1 MTFALKRTADGP
13 DVIPKMDSRSGT
25 PLVTLGMTTGVS
37 GGPAEQRWMELLVDD
52 LRRQTLR
59 DWELIVNV
67 NGGTDDRVEEIGRA
81 LQGLPLRAIFRQR
94 VPQPAPH
101 NQRHIFQMSRGRY
114 FAWVADHDRYPA
126 TCFEKLAAVLES
138 EPGTAIAYGRTQ
150 LIGPE
155 DEVLSVYDDALDT
168 RGLSPADRGI
178 KLVQTL
184 RSCNQYYGL
193 WRAETLEKMDLFLHA
208 RGTDHLWLLQ
218 AALLGDIVQLPE
230 ILFMRRKNRELP
242 LAAAEAR
249 IVDVSFHPGQEI
261 LRRAPWC
268 HLVWGHLAQVGR
280 LLVVE
285 DRHRAQMAILEHCFA
300 QFRQALAQEIKSFG
314 QFESEVE
321 DGRRELP
328 IQLMPEYYQTRAM
341 VTFLARAA
349 GVDKHR

>member
-1 MTFALKRTADGP
+1 
-13 DVIPKMDSRSGT
+13 MDARSET
-25 PLVTLGMTTGVS
+25 PLVTIGMTTGPA
-37 GGPAEQRWMELLVDD
+37 GGPAEQRWMELLVED

-67 NGGTDDRVEEIGRA
+67 NGGTDERVEEIRRA
-81 LQGLPLRAIFRQR
+81 MHGLPLRAIFRQR
-94 VPQPAPH
+94 VPQTAPH
-101 NQRHIFQMSRGRY
+101 NQRHLFQMSRGRY

-126 TCFEKLAAVLES
+126 TCFEKLAAAMES

-150 LIGPE
+150 LIGPQ

-168 RGLSPADRGI
+168 RGLTPANRGI

-193 WRAETLEKMDLFLHA
+193 WRAEILEKMDLYLHA

-230 ILFMRRKNRELP
+230 ILFLRRKNRELP
-242 LAAAEAR
+242 FAAAEAR
-249 IVDVSFHPGQEI
+249 IVDVSFHPWQEI

-268 HLVWGHLAQVGR
+268 HLVWGHLAQVNR
-280 LLVVE
+280 LLPME
-285 DRHRAQMAILEHCFA
+285 DRHRVQMAILEHCFT
-300 QFRQALAQEIKSFG
+300 QFRQVLIPEIENFG
-314 QFESEVE
+314 QFEAEVE
-321 DGRRELP
+321 GGRRELP

-349 GVDKHR
+349 GIDNPR